1 MDYNFFVCDYV
12 HCYRIFF
19 NDLKTSRLLVVRG
32 FNFILKKK

>member
-12 HCYRIFF
+12 HCYPIFF

-32 FNFILKKK
+32 FSFTLKKK